1 MSPLLFVIVTDPFIR
16 AIKSVLHPQSAIRA
30 YADDIAIILGNI
42 WREGPAIASLFHD
55 YKKVT
60 CLALKDIK
68 CVIVPL
74 WKYNQTSVKN
84 LILEVLPSWPR
95 FKVEDAALYLGLWI
109 GPGAGHKSWVAAL
122 CKFRKQVETV
132 LAFRAGIWISCLLY
146 RVFAFSSLGFV
157 AQAKRIPDEAFKAEK
172 KAILKILSG
181 PGNWIS
187 LPIAFRMDIIFKMPV
202 AFPSLKVVGLA
213 SKVRLAMT
221 VFPNLVE
228 QRQQLEKGILA
239 NEESSLI
246 SLGQHNWWR
255 NAILLVLHD
264 AVEDATTH
272 GAITTRRPLDWNAVA
287 ALKSPEKVKSIQ
299 TLLVHSLTNSF
310 YPTSPEELFC
320 RRFDRWDYLFKGSKE
335 GAAKRAQLLLTSICK
350 KVPPAVLAA
359 WMHTALNGW
368 CTARRFQT
376 QGPCRLSRSCRGE
389 DSV

>member
-1 MSPLLFVIVTDPFIR
+1 
-16 AIKSVLHPQSAIRA
+16 
-30 YADDIAIILGNI
+30 
-42 WREGPAIASLFHD
+42 
-55 YKKVT
+55 
-60 CLALKDIK
+60 
-68 CVIVPL
+68 
-74 WKYNQTSVKN
+74 
-84 LILEVLPSWPR
+84 
-95 FKVEDAALYLGLWI
+95 
-109 GPGAGHKSWVAAL
+109 
-122 CKFRKQVETV
+122 
-132 LAFRAGIWISCLLY
+132 
-146 RVFAFSSLGFV
+146 
-157 AQAKRIPDEAFKAEK
+157 
-172 KAILKILSG
+172 
-181 PGNWIS
+181 
-187 LPIAFRMDIIFKMPV
+187 
-202 AFPSLKVVGLA
+202 
-213 SKVRLAMT
+213 MT

-389 DSV
+389 DSVEHYSKCRSAWCCAQSRLRISPLPRCFERFLGLQAESVEEAVLLVVQQAAVYHAVNNLRARNIRAADGEAEQLISARIRRLGTLSQSLARLLKGRWIPLRPRD